1 MERDLATN
9 ETALRELLRR
19 AVAALDDAGQ
29 QPPLRQPCRGS
40 SEKDPAIHPPASHIT
55 DRAQVHR
62 GSELYRALSR
72 EQLNVFVSPFGTA
85 VALVTA
91 LAGSRG
97 DTAEQIL
104 AALGAKH
111 EEELLQ
117 EFGIVGRVLEPLSP
131 LHVGLASKMYLS
143 TSLELADSF
152 KEAIHQEFGGQVG
165 IVNFQGDPAL
175 AVKEIN
181 AWLFRVTGH
190 KMSGVA
196 SVNDVSLSTRVLM
209 VSTSFLRC
217 LWLDKFSELYTAP
230 MPFFAEGGKISV
242 PTMCSRRICNYCHV
256 ERLACHVLE
265 LPCMMEE
272 LQLLILLPDVQSDL
286 AYIEANITPRDVQ
299 EFERRY
305 TRNPLDITLP
315 KFVLEE
321 HVSMARYLAAVGV
334 RDLFNKEEA
343 DLTGI
348 SDEKELC
355 VHDFLCRSRFEVTDE
370 DPLRLDIN
378 GSNSLKLAER
388 TDLPSFEVNRPF
400 HVSRGRAAAQGH
412 PVHRLPAKSQ
422 RDVCAVTD
430 GASAVAVGLD
440 LTEEVLPDRLA
451 HAPIGNAVSL
461 SSRDIRHVIGL
472 VT

>member
-1 MERDLATN
+1 MWR
-9 ETALRELLRR
+9 LRR
-19 AVAALDDAGQ
+19 RARRSTGLPVLQNFALQ
-29 QPPLRQPCRGS
+29 
-40 SEKDPAIHPPASHIT
+40 
-55 DRAQVHR
+55 
-62 GSELYRALSR
+62 LYRALSR
-72 EQLNVFVSPFGTA
+72 ERLNVFVSPFGTA

-104 AALGAKH
+104 AALGATH
-111 EEELLQ
+111 EEELLH
-117 EFGIVGRVLEPLSP
+117 EFGLMGRVLEPLSP

-190 KMSGVA
+190 KMSGLA
-196 SVNDVSLSTRVLM
+196 SVEDVSLSTRVLM
-209 VSTSFLRC
+209 VGTSFMRC

-230 MPFFAEGGKISV
+230 MPFFADGGKINV

-265 LPCMMEE
+265 LPCMMED

-286 AYIEANITPRDVQ
+286 SYIEANITPQDVQ

-315 KFVLEE
+315 KFVLDE

-355 VHDFLCRSRFEVTDE
+355 VHDFLCRSRFRGDRRG
-370 DPLRLDIN
+370 PLEAGHERLE
-378 GSNSLKLAER
+378 LAQA
-388 TDLPSFEVNRPF
+388 
-400 HVSRGRAAAQGH
+400 GRAHRSAQLRGEPALSCFSWSSGSARPSCTSAACEI
-412 PVHRLPAKSQ
+412 P
-422 RDVCAVTD
+422 T
-430 GASAVAVGLD
+430 
-440 LTEEVLPDRLA
+440 
-451 HAPIGNAVSL
+451 
-461 SSRDIRHVIGL
+461 
-472 VT
+472 

>member
-1 MERDLATN
+1 MATW
-9 ETALRELLRR
+9 LQRRR
-19 AVAALDDAGQ
+19 AH
-29 QPPLRQPCRGS
+29 R
-40 SEKDPAIHPPASHIT
+40 ASGRPVLQHFSL
-55 DRAQVHR
+55 Q
-62 GSELYRALSR
+62 LYRALSSER
-72 EQLNVFVSPFGTA
+72 LNVFISPFGTA

-104 AALGAKH
+104 AALGASH
-111 EEELLQ
+111 EEEILEELRA
-117 EFGIVGRVLEPLSP
+117 VGRILEPLST
-131 LHVGLASKMYLS
+131 LHVGLANKMYLS

-181 AWLFRVTGH
+181 AWLYRVTGH
-190 KMSGVA
+190 KMCNVA
-196 SVNDVSLSTRVLM
+196 SVSDISLSTRVLM

-230 MPFFAEGGKISV
+230 MPFFADDGKISV

-256 ERLACHVLE
+256 ERLACRVLE
-265 LPCMMEE
+265 LPCMMEH
-272 LQLLILLPDVQSDL
+272 LQLLILLPDPQSDL
-286 AYIEANITPRDVQ
+286 AYIEANITPRDVH

-315 KFVLEE
+315 KFMLDE
-321 HVSMARYLAAVGV
+321 HVNMARYLAAVGV

-355 VHDFLCRSRFEVTDE
+355 VHDFMSRSRFEVTDE
-370 DPLRLDIN
+370 DPVRLDLS
-378 GSNSLKLAER
+378 GSNTLKLAER
-388 TDLPSFEVNRPF
+388 TDLASFEVNRPF
-400 HVSRGRAAAQGH
+400 MFLVVER
-412 PVHRLPAKSQ
+412 Q
-422 RDVCAVTD
+422 RKAI
-430 GASAVAVGLD
+430 LY
-440 LTEEVLPDRLA
+440 
-451 HAPIGNAVSL
+451 IGCLRNPN
-461 SSRDIRHVIGL
+461 I
-472 VT
+472 T

>member
-1 MERDLATN
+1 M
-9 ETALRELLRR
+9 LLT
-19 AVAALDDAGQ
+19 VQ
-29 QPPLRQPCRGS
+29 
-40 SEKDPAIHPPASHIT
+40 
-55 DRAQVHR
+55 
-62 GSELYRALSR
+62 
-72 EQLNVFVSPFGTA
+72 
-85 VALVTA
+85 VTA

-104 AALGAKH
+104 ATLGASH
-111 EEELLQ
+111 EEELLH
-117 EFGIVGRVLEPLSP
+117 EFGIVGRLLEPLSP
-131 LHVGLASKMYLS
+131 LHVGLANKMYLS

-190 KMSGVA
+190 KMNSVA
-196 SVNDVSLSTRVLM
+196 SVSDVSLSTRVLM
-209 VSTSFLRC
+209 VSTSFMRC

-230 MPFFAEGGKISV
+230 MPFFADDGKVSV

-256 ERLACHVLE
+256 ERLACRVLE
-265 LPCMMEE
+265 LPCMMEH
-272 LQLLILLPDVQSDL
+272 LQLLILLPDMQSDL

-315 KFVLEE
+315 KFVLDE
-321 HVSMARYLAAVGV
+321 HVNMARYLAAVGV

-355 VHDFLCRSRFEVTDE
+355 VHDFMCRSRFEVTDE
-370 DPLRLDIN
+370 DPVRLDISC
-378 GSNSLKLAER
+378 SNTLKLGER
-388 TDLPSFEVNRPF
+388 TDLASFEVNRPF
-400 HVSRGRAAAQGH
+400 MFLVVER
-412 PVHRLPAKSQ
+412 Q
-422 RDVCAVTD
+422 RKAILYIGCLRNPNVT
-430 GASAVAVGLD
+430 
-440 LTEEVLPDRLA
+440 
-451 HAPIGNAVSL
+451 
-461 SSRDIRHVIGL
+461 
-472 VT
+472 

>member
-1 MERDLATN
+1 MATW
-9 ETALRELLRR
+9 LQRRR
-19 AVAALDDAGQ
+19 AH
-29 QPPLRQPCRGS
+29 R
-40 SEKDPAIHPPASHIT
+40 ASGRPVLQHFSL
-55 DRAQVHR
+55 Q
-62 GSELYRALSR
+62 LYRALSSER
-72 EQLNVFVSPFGTA
+72 LNVFISPFGTA

-104 AALGAKH
+104 AALGASH
-111 EEELLQ
+111 EEEILEELRT
-117 EFGIVGRVLEPLSP
+117 VGRILEPLST
-131 LHVGLASKMYLS
+131 LHVGLANKMYLS

-181 AWLFRVTGH
+181 AWLYRVTGH
-190 KMSGVA
+190 KMCNVA
-196 SVNDVSLSTRVLM
+196 SVSDISLSTRVLM

-230 MPFFAEGGKISV
+230 MPFFADDGKISV

-256 ERLACHVLE
+256 ERLACRVLE
-265 LPCMMEE
+265 LPCMMEH
-272 LQLLILLPDVQSDL
+272 LQLLILLPDPQSDL
-286 AYIEANITPRDVQ
+286 AYIEANITPRDVH

-315 KFVLEE
+315 KFMLDE
-321 HVSMARYLAAVGV
+321 HVNMARYLAAVGV

-355 VHDFLCRSRFEVTDE
+355 VHDFMSRSRFEVTDE
-370 DPLRLDIN
+370 DPVRLDLG
-378 GSNSLKLAER
+378 GSNTLKLAER
-388 TDLPSFEVNRPF
+388 TDLASFEVNRPF
-400 HVSRGRAAAQGH
+400 MFLVGRAAAQGH

-422 RDVCAVTD
+422 HYV
-430 GASAVAVGLD
+430 SS
-440 LTEEVLPDRLA
+440 PSDRR
-451 HAPIGNAVSL
+451 S
-461 SSRDIRHVIGL
+461 SSRGPDSDGDLPATANDREHALINRSSRVIHHVRGL

>member
-1 MERDLATN
+1 MWRS
-9 ETALRELLRR
+9 RRR
-19 AVAALDDAGQ
+19 ARRSTGLPVLQNFALQ
-29 QPPLRQPCRGS
+29 
-40 SEKDPAIHPPASHIT
+40 
-55 DRAQVHR
+55 
-62 GSELYRALSR
+62 LYRALSR
-72 EQLNVFVSPFGTA
+72 ERLNVFVSPFGTA

-104 AALGAKH
+104 AALGATH
-111 EEELLQ
+111 EEELLH
-117 EFGIVGRVLEPLSP
+117 EFGLMGRVLEPLSP

-190 KMSGVA
+190 KMSGLA
-196 SVNDVSLSTRVLM
+196 SVEDVSLSTRVLM
-209 VSTSFLRC
+209 VGTSFMRC

-230 MPFFAEGGKISV
+230 MPFFADDGKINV

-265 LPCMMEE
+265 LPCMMED

-286 AYIEANITPRDVQ
+286 AYIEANITPLDVQ

-315 KFVLEE
+315 KFVLDE

-370 DPLRLDIN
+370 DPLRLDMN

-400 HVSRGRAAAQGH
+400 MFLVVER
-412 PVHRLPAKSQ
+412 Q
-422 RDVCAVTD
+422 RKAILYIGCLRNPNVT
-430 GASAVAVGLD
+430 
-440 LTEEVLPDRLA
+440 
-451 HAPIGNAVSL
+451 
-461 SSRDIRHVIGL
+461 
-472 VT
+472 